1 MYHLDMN
8 AESFGGPKVSFDDS
22 ADAVSNTLEITMN
35 VMEAAGRQLDT
46 GLKLAGITKP
56 ALNIIRDL
64 NRYSE
69 KPVLSWFL
77 KLPAVKMLQVA
88 MVAGQV
94 ISGGPAKAEDFA
106 KAVNTT
112 YQLTQSAQKIK
123 SLEITRDLKSSEAP
137 NVKLQH
143 FLDGIR
149 GPATKLRQKF
159 ENTGD
164 PVKDQAWRVALAN
177 VFTPYEN
184 RITAERLMDNPE
196 YNEKVREILG
206 APTTLEDILRGTDLP
221 AYKQDYPKFKT
232 QIFEIYKDPEF
243 ANLQHEI
250 WDSRLFFYYEILDGA
265 NEDQPEH
272 EQYRKDNK
280 ELIDEAVAYFKKDKN
295 LEAVMDF
302 MDTAEF
308 VRENKKGQHV
318 PLDIP
323 EKLQN

>member
-1 MYHLDMN
+1 MS
-8 AESFGGPKVSFDDS
+8 AESFGAPAASFGDK
-22 ADAVSNTLEITMN
+22 ADAISNTLDIAKD
-35 VMEAAGRQLDT
+35 VLEAAQQHLET
-46 GLKLAGITKP
+46 GLKIAGITKP

-64 NRYSE
+64 NKYSQ

-88 MVAGQV
+88 MVAGQL
-94 ISGGPAKAEDFA
+94 ITGGPAQAEDFA

-123 SLEITRDLKSSEAP
+123 SLEAIRDLKSSEAP
-137 NVKLQH
+137 DVKLQH

-149 GPATKLRQKF
+149 GPAIKLRQKF

-164 PVKDQAWRVALAN
+164 PVKDQAWRVAIAN

-184 RITAERLMDNPE
+184 RITAERLTDNPE
-196 YNEKVREILG
+196 YHTKVHEILG
-206 APTTLEDILRGTDLP
+206 APTTLEDILQGADLP
-221 AYKQDYPKFKT
+221 AYKQDYPKFKE
-232 QIFEIYKDPEF
+232 QIFAIYKDPEF
-243 ANLQHEI
+243 ASLQHEI
-250 WDSRLFFYYEILDGA
+250 WDSRLFFYYEVLDRAGD
-265 NEDQPEH
+265 DQPEY

-280 ELIDEAVAYFKKDKN
+280 EVIDEAIAYFKKDKN

-308 VRENKKGQHV
+308 VREDKMGQHV